1 MWMQQHARGAGAIFR
16 GQVIYPMVP
25 GMATLVIYRDD
36 SLDIVEWSDD
46 IPLNMVKDARQL
58 RHLMVKDG
66 AVVQQILKNGKL
78 TDSEIGLGDSSSTTA
93 AEAP

>member
-1 MWMQQHARGAGAIFR
+1 MPEARGAIFR

-36 SLDIVEWSDD
+36 SLDIVECPMTFPSVWS
-46 IPLNMVKDARQL
+46 KDARQL

-66 AVVQQILKNGKL
+66 AVVQQNSQERKAG
-78 TDSEIGLGDSSSTTA
+78 
-93 AEAP
+93 